1 MFLHSS
7 SILGAYRL
15 PVSISTREEAWGKVP
30 VGAAR
35 AVLMRASVVKR
46 GAMNFMITA
55 YWIKNRTLIELE
67 V

>member
-1 MFLHSS
+1 MTFDSVKELVM
-7 SILGAYRL
+7 GNG
-15 PVSISTREEAWGKVP
+15 TREEAWGKVP